1 MAVPVHANAPWAASI
16 CELKFASVRD
26 GNTPPDRI
34 ACPRST
40 ALVLANGEYEYSTEQ
55 GPGSRKGR
63 RLPPIFGTPAQE
75 PYRNG
80 RLLGPWTKLV
90 LGQKGGLATRQG
102 EDRKGEAHVRLA
114 RISSSHL
121 HVYLLGSVEQARPDY

>member
-1 MAVPVHANAPWAASI
+1 MVTSPGTGIDKHAAKFLGLQAHKRLCTNYPRTVAAPVHVNAPWAASI
-16 CELKFASVRD
+16 CELKFASVQD

-90 LGQKGGLATRQG
+90 LYIIYKT
-102 EDRKGEAHVRLA
+102 
-114 RISSSHL
+114 
-121 HVYLLGSVEQARPDY
+121 